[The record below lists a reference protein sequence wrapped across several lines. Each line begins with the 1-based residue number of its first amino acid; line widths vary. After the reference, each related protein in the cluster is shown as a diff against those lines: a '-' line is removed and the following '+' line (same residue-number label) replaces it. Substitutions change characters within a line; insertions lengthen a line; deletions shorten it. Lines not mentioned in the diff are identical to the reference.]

1 MKSKLRPAEILI
13 LLPVIYFIVTFIL
26 YPLFSLLAN
35 SFISDS
41 TSGFSLKVFGDLFS
55 PNVLKASLNSILLS
69 LITVAGGLIVGTSL
83 SLFFYFYKIKN
94 KKLLETLFLI
104 PLALPPIVG
113 VVSFLYL
120 TGENGL
126 IGRLLG
132 LLFKTGNIN
141 TGFEG
146 WTAIITVHIYSFYPM
161 FLLFTK
167 AGLSKFDHSLIDAS
181 LSLGETRLK
190 TIFKIILP
198 VMITEL
204 AGASIVVFM
213 ASMASFSAPFIYGG
227 SLRFLT
233 TEIYFTKINGD
244 ASLSSALAVLLTII
258 SVIFLFLLRKLR
270 ISNEF
275 SLRMKGTIKTITT
288 FTKPGIILKLVLG
301 FLVLIVVSPVLTLV
315 YLSLIP
321 EGSLVRNIF
330 ADSLT
335 FVNYQKIF
343 TDISSYNSILN
354 SFNTTIIAVGIVLL
368 LGITSAYFI
377 TKRKNKLSGILESI
391 VSLPYGI
398 PGTVIAI
405 GLIIGFSKPG
415 PLTFGEAL
423 TGSFLIL
430 PIAYAVRNM
439 PVMLQFVSSGF
450 QNIDPSLEEASLT
463 LGASQKRTLFKI
475 TLPLVFPAILYGS
488 LLVFI
493 NSFGE
498 FVSTILL
505 YTFSTKTISVEI
517 YSMLRLYNTGGSSAF
532 GVLLFLIVF
541 LTLYLTRREQ

>member
-1 MKSKLRPAEILI
+1 MRRKLNPAEVFLLI
-13 LLPVIYFIVTFIL
+13 PVLYFIITFIL
-26 YPLFSLLAN
+26 YPLFSLLLN
-35 SFISDS
+35 SFTSETSSFSFKIFSDI
-41 TSGFSLKVFGDLFS
+41 FS
-55 PNVLKASLNSILLS
+55 PNVLKASFNSILLS
-69 LITVAGGLIVGTSL
+69 VITVAGGLIVGTSL
-83 SLFFYFYKIKN
+83 SLIFYFYKIKN
-94 KKLLETLFLI
+94 KKLLETMFLI

-120 TGENGL
+120 TGDNGL

-132 LLFKTGNIN
+132 LFFKTGSIK

-146 WTAIITVHIYSFYPM
+146 WTAIIIVHIYSFYPM

-167 AGLSKFDHSLIDAS
+167 AGLSKFDHSLVDAS
-181 LSLGETRLK
+181 LSLGESRMK

-198 VMITEL
+198 IMIPEL

-227 SLRFLT
+227 ALRFLT

-244 ASLSSALAVLLTII
+244 AALSSALAVLLTLI
-258 SVIFLFLLRKLR
+258 SLIFLFALRKLR
-270 ISNEF
+270 ISNEY
-275 SLRMKGTIKTITT
+275 SLRMKGTIKNISSFMRT
-288 FTKPGIILKLVLG
+288 GIFLKIFLSLMIL
-301 FLVLIVVSPVLTLV
+301 FIVSPVLTLI

-330 ADSLT
+330 ADNLT
-335 FVNYQKIF
+335 FINYQKIF

-354 SFNTTIIAVGIVLL
+354 SFNSTLTTVGIVLF
-368 LGITSAYFI
+368 LGITAAYFI
-377 TKRKNKLSGILESI
+377 SKRKNRLSGLLESLL
-391 VSLPYGI
+391 SLPYGI

-405 GLIIGFSKPG
+405 GLIIGFSRG
-415 PLTFGEAL
+415 TSLTFGEAL
-423 TGSFLIL
+423 TGTFIIL
-430 PIAYAVRNM
+430 PIAYSIRNM

-463 LGASQKRTLFKI
+463 LGASETKTLFKVV
-475 TLPLVFPAILYGS
+475 LPLVLPAIIYGS
-488 LLVFI
+488 LIVFI

-532 GVLLFLIVF
+532 GVLLFFIVF
-541 LTLYLTRREQ
+541 LTLYFTRKNQ

>member
-1 MKSKLRPAEILI
+1 MNKKLKPVEIFLLI
-13 LLPVIYFIVTFIL
+13 PVLYFIIAFIL
-26 YPLFSLLAN
+26 YPLFSLFLN
-35 SFISDS
+35 SFASD
-41 TSGFSLKVFGDLFS
+41 TSSFTFKVFSDLLS
-55 PNVLKASLNSILLS
+55 ANVLKASFNSILLS
-69 LITVAGGLIVGTSL
+69 VITVAGGLITGTAL
-83 SLFFYFYKIKN
+83 SLIFYFYNIKN
-94 KKLLETLFLI
+94 KKLLEALFLI

-120 TGENGL
+120 TGENGIL
-126 IGRLLG
+126 GRLLG
-132 LLFKTGNIN
+132 LLFKTGSIKL
-141 TGFEG
+141 GFEG
-146 WTAIITVHIYSFYPM
+146 WVAIIIVHIYSFYPM

-181 LSLGETRLK
+181 LTLGESRLK

-198 VMITEL
+198 IMIPEL
-204 AGASIVVFM
+204 TGASIVVFM

-233 TEIYFTKINGD
+233 TEIYFSKINGD
-244 ASLSSALAVLLTII
+244 AALSSALAVLLTLI
-258 SVIFLFLLRKLR
+258 SLLFLFLLRKLR
-270 ISNEF
+270 VSNEF
-275 SLRMKGTIKTITT
+275 SLRMKGTVKNITSFAKSGVLLKILLTIAV
-288 FTKPGIILKLVLG
+288 IIV
-301 FLVLIVVSPVLTLV
+301 ISPVLTLI

-335 FVNYQKIF
+335 IINYQKIF
-343 TDISSYNSILN
+343 TDTSSYNSILN
-354 SFNTTIIAVGIVLL
+354 SLNSTLVTVGAVLL
-368 LGITSAYFI
+368 LGVTAAYFI
-377 TKRKNKLSGILESI
+377 TKKRNKISSILETLL
-391 VSLPYGI
+391 SLPYGI

-405 GLIIGFSKPG
+405 GLIITFSRG
-415 PLTFGEAL
+415 TALTFGEAL
-423 TGSFLIL
+423 TGTFIIL
-430 PIAYAVRNM
+430 PIAYSIRNI
-439 PVMLQFVSSGF
+439 PVMLQFVSAGF
-450 QNIDPSLEEASLT
+450 QNIDPSLEEASMT
-463 LGASQKRTLFKI
+463 LGASQSKTLFKI
-475 TLPLVFPAILYGS
+475 ILPLVFPAILYGS

-541 LTLYLTRREQ
+541 LTLYFTRRNS